1 MSETTRDSRLA
12 IALDVDDLNMACVMA
27 DAVHPWMGV
36 AKVGFELFATAGPT
50 AITAMIDRGYEV
62 FADLKLHDIPATVG
76 RAAAKLGR
84 TGVRWLTVH
93 TVGGA
98 DMLRAGVEGL
108 AEGSEGVAQVLGV
121 TILTSDA
128 DRSQDVLESRVAL
141 ARDAGCGGVICS
153 AADLPVVKGIAPE
166 LSCVVPGIRLPG
178 SSHNDQASVATPD
191 AAIAAG
197 ASILVVGRTVTADV
211 QGLTIRSN
219 HLAKALADMAD
230 KARLVATSINR
241 GNPL

>member
-1 MSETTRDSRLA
+1 MSEATSDPRLA
-12 IALDVDDLNMACVMA
+12 IALDVDDLSLACLMA

-36 AKVGFELFATAGPT
+36 AKVGLELFATAGPA
-50 AITAMIDRGYEV
+50 AIPAMADRGYEV
-62 FADLKLHDIPATVG
+62 FADLKLHDIPTTVG

-98 DMLRAGVEGL
+98 GMLRAGVEGL
-108 AEGSEGVAQVLGV
+108 AEGSDGAAQVLGV

-128 DRSQDVLESRVAL
+128 DRSRAVLEARVAQ

-153 AADLPVVKGIAPE
+153 AADIGVVKEVAPE
-166 LSCVVPGIRLPG
+166 LKRVVPGIRLPG
-178 SSHNDQASVATPD
+178 SSHDDQASVATPE

-197 ASILVVGRTVTADV
+197 ASILVVGRAVTADV
-211 QGLTIRSN
+211 QGLTIHSQ
-219 HLAKALADMAD
+219 HLASSLADMAD
-230 KARLVATSINR
+230 RARMVAAGIS
-241 GNPL
+241 

>member
-1 MSETTRDSRLA
+1 MSETTRDPRLA
-12 IALDVDDLNMACVMA
+12 IALDVDDLNLACLMA
-27 DAVHPWMGV
+27 DAVYPSMGV

-50 AITAMIDRGYEV
+50 AITAMIERGFEV
-62 FADLKLHDIPATVG
+62 FADLKLHDIPATVE

-98 DMLRAGVEGL
+98 DMLRAGVQGL
-108 AEGSEGVAQVLGV
+108 AEGSDGAAQVLGV

-128 DRSQDVLESRVAL
+128 DRSRAVLEERAAL

-153 AADLPVVKGIAPE
+153 AADIGVVKEVAPE
-166 LSCVVPGIRLPG
+166 LKRVVPGIRLPG
-178 SSHNDQASVATPD
+178 SSHNDQASVATPE

-197 ASILVVGRTVTADV
+197 ASILVVGRTVTAEV
-211 QGLTIRSN
+211 QALDRGSSQQDWALT
-219 HLAKALADMAD
+219 AMAD
-230 KARLVATSINR
+230 RAKQVADSIR
-241 GNPL
+241 PTRP